1 MQVTWNPT
9 CPKLYNV
16 WWSLGICVENPK
28 WLFDKKNEDDYAR
41 ENYVFVNVYP
51 SKFACLVVQNKILAY

>member
-1 MQVTWNPT
+1 MFGGHLEFVLRTQSG
-9 CPKLYNV
+9 CL
-16 WWSLGICVENPK
+16 I
-28 WLFDKKNEDDYAR
+28 KKNEDDYAR